1 MSHRGEA
8 MAPKVGVYVCHC
20 GINIA
25 HTVDVEELAGYAATL
40 PSVVVARDYV
50 YMCSD
55 PGQQLIQE
63 DIKKLGL
70 NRVVVASCSPR
81 MHELT
86 FRRVIQEAGLNA
98 YYLQIANIREQCSW
112 VHGRRESAT
121 EKAKGL
127 LRAAVDRACL
137 LEPLEEREAEVE
149 PAALVIGAGI
159 AGLQAA
165 LDIAEAGY
173 QVYLVEREPAIG
185 GHVAQLGRTF
195 PTLDDVEEMLSGVI
209 RRVEEHQRIELL
221 TYAEIVEV
229 EGFIG
234 NFRVKVRSKPYYVDV
249 ERCTGC
255 GLCAEACALDGQIA
269 SEFDAGLRKRSAIY
283 LPLPLGST
291 AKYVV
296 DAEHCLLLSAGGCK
310 EGPPCQKACPADAI
324 DFDQEEKVYEL
335 HVGTIIVA
343 TGFDVF
349 DASLKPE
356 YGYGLYEDVITGLEF
371 ERLSSPSGPTEG
383 EIIVNGK
390 VPQDVVFIHC
400 VGSRDRNLGN
410 PYCSRICCMYTA
422 KQAHLLRE
430 KLPQAQITVFYT
442 DVRAFGKGFEEF
454 YDRVREE
461 RVLYR
466 RGNASEVYRKGDR
479 LAVRAEDT
487 LLGKPVEVEADLV
500 VLATGIVPRKD
511 MGQIAGLLRL
521 PSSQDGFFMEVHPKL
536 RPVDTTMDGVYLAG
550 CCQGPKDIAD
560 TIAQAKAAASSA
572 LIPLSMGKVVVESV
586 TCAIDTLLCS
596 GCGLCAE
603 VCVYG
608 ALTLDERRQVMSAN
622 QVVCKGCGACASACP
637 SGAIVV
643 KHFTPDQMLA
653 EVEAAV

>member
-1 MSHRGEA
+1 

-25 HTVDVEELAGYAATL
+25 HTVDVEEVTRFAGTL
-40 PSVVVARDYV
+40 PDVAVARDYI

-63 DIKKLGL
+63 DIKELGL

-86 FRRVIQEAGLNA
+86 FRGAIQEAGLNP

-112 VHGRRESAT
+112 VHSQRESAT
-121 EKAKGL
+121 EKAKGVV
-127 LRAAVDRACL
+127 AAGVAKACL
-137 LEPLEEREAEVE
+137 LEALEEREAQVT
-149 PAALVIGAGI
+149 PAALVIGGGI
-159 AGLQAA
+159 AGLQTA
-165 LDIAEAGY
+165 LDIADAGHM
-173 QVYLVEREPAIG
+173 VYIIEKEPTIG
-185 GHVAQLGRTF
+185 GHAAQLGRTF
-195 PTLDDVEEMLSGVI
+195 PTLDDVEAMLTEVME
-209 RRVEEHQRIELL
+209 RVEKHVMIELL
-221 TYAEIVEV
+221 TCSEV
-229 EGFIG
+229 VGIEGFIG
-234 NFRVKVRSKPYYVDV
+234 NFQVRVRRKPRYVDM
-249 ERCTGC
+249 ERCTAC
-255 GLCAEACALDGQIA
+255 GLCAEACMLSGEIDN
-269 SEFDAGLRKRSAIY
+269 EFDAELDKRSAIY
-283 LPLPLGST
+283 LAFPQAVP
-291 AKYVV
+291 AKYRV
-296 DAEHCLLLSAGGCK
+296 DPGQCLLLCSGQCEA
-310 EGPPCQKACPADAI
+310 GPPCREACPEDAV
-324 DFDQEEKVYEL
+324 DFNQRESVLEL
-335 HVGTIIVA
+335 EVGTVIVA

-356 YGYGLYEDVITGLEF
+356 YGYGIYDNVVTGLEF
-371 ERLSSPSGPTEG
+371 ERLSSSSGPTGG
-383 EIIVNGK
+383 EIRVNGR

-422 KQAHLLRE
+422 KQAYLVRE
-430 KLPQAQITVFYT
+430 KLPDARITVFYI

-466 RGNASEVYRKGDR
+466 RGNPSEIYRRGDR
-479 LAVRAEDT
+479 LVVRAEDT
-487 LLGKPVEVEADLV
+487 LLGEPIEVEADLV

-511 MGQIAGLLRL
+511 MGQIAGLLKL
-521 PSSQDGFFMEVHPKL
+521 PSSEDGFFMELHPKL

-560 TIAQAKAAASSA
+560 TISQAKAAASSA
-572 LIPLSMGKVVVESV
+572 LIPLSLGKVKVESV
-586 TCAIDTLLCS
+586 TCAIDPLLCS
-596 GCGLCAE
+596 GCALCAE
-603 VCVYG
+603 ACVYG
-608 ALTLDERRQVMSAN
+608 ALTVDERRGVMTAN
-622 QVVCKGCGACASACP
+622 QVLCKGCAACATACP

-643 KHFTPDQMLA
+643 KHFTPEQILA